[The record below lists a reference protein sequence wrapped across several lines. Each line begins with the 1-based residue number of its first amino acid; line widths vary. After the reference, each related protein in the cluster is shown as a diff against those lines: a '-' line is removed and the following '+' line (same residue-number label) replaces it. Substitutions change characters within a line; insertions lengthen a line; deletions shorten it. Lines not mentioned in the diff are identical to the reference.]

1 MPRAGSPSAERTA
14 QGRPDLLSNA
24 ARQLIKTRGNR
35 LPPRDARQVP
45 CQYEGTDAFRHMQVH
60 MLAMS
65 PLYRERF
72 RP

>member
-1 MPRAGSPSAERTA
+1 
-14 QGRPDLLSNA
+14 LSNA